1 VIKSGNHQEWQ
12 IEGRDANGTNYHDF
26 NLRKF
31 ALNVFEGRE
40 RGRGRMGNFDR
51 RYAPGGES
59 AAGSVLIC
67 NSSERGCARSVSRS
81 ALKMLRL
88 VSDTAALRSNQDTA
102 PPPYCLSKSRK
113 WGK

>member
-1 VIKSGNHQEWQ
+1 
-12 IEGRDANGTNYHDF
+12 
-26 NLRKF
+26 
-31 ALNVFEGRE
+31 
-40 RGRGRMGNFDR
+40 MGNFDR

-59 AAGSVLIC
+59 AADSVLIC
-67 NSSERGCARSVSRS
+67 NSSERGYARSVSRS

-102 PPPYCLSKSRK
+102 PPPYCLSKSGK